1 MVSDL
6 SHRILAGQGRRPADL
21 VIRDVGLLDLVTG
34 AVETTDIAV
43 VGDRIVGIFG
53 RYEGERVI
61 EGQGRFAVPGFIDTH
76 LHIESSLVSPLE
88 FDRCVLPRGVTTV
101 FCDPH
106 EIANVLGAEG
116 LSYFAACAE
125 ASVMDIRINLSS
137 CVPATPFETA
147 AARLEIEDLL
157 PFLAHPKVHGLAEM
171 MNYPGVL
178 NLDPGILAK
187 LGAFSDRH
195 VDGHAPLLRGAA
207 LNGYL
212 AAGIRT
218 DHEATSASEA
228 MEKIRKG
235 MAILIREGSASKDLD
250 ALAEILNADTSAF
263 VALCTDD
270 RSPLDIV
277 EEGHLD
283 AMIRRLI
290 AKGCPAHH
298 VYRAASLSAARIFG
312 LSDRGMIAPGWRADM
327 VLLDDLKACRVSGVI
342 AGGRL
347 VEPAIFAARGV
358 VAPVGLDS
366 MKAAPVSPEQFRQPA
381 GHGNGAV
388 PVIGVK
394 AGLLLTAA
402 LEATLAELDGEWQ
415 PDLSGDVLK
424 LAVVERHGRNGN
436 VGLGFVNGFG
446 LQRGAIASSVGHD
459 SHNITVVGTNA
470 ADMAAAVNGVIER
483 GGGFAVADEE
493 RVTAALALPMAGLMS
508 LQSFEAV
515 VHDLETLVAA
525 ARALGCTLP
534 EPFLQLAFLALPV
547 IPHLKLTDRG
557 LFDVDRF
564 AFVYSEEA

>member
-1 MVSDL
+1 MASDL
-6 SHRILAGQGRRPADL
+6 SRRISAGQGLRPADL
-21 VIRDVGLLDLVTG
+21 VIRNARLLDLVTG
-34 AVETTDIAV
+34 SVDETDIAI
-43 VGDRIVGIFG
+43 VGDRIVATHG
-53 RYEGERVI
+53 RFEGERVV
-61 EGQGRFAVPGFIDTH
+61 EAAGRFVVPGFIDTH

-88 FDRCVLPRGVTTV
+88 FDRFVLPRGVTTV

-116 LSYFAACAE
+116 IAYFVACAE

-147 AARLEIEDLL
+147 AARLEIDDLL
-157 PFLAHPKVHGLAEM
+157 PFLDHPKVHGLAEM

-178 NLDPGILAK
+178 TQDPGILAK
-187 LGAFSDRH
+187 LEAFQGRH
-195 VDGHAPLLRGAA
+195 IDGHAPLLRGAA

-218 DHEATSASEA
+218 DHEATGADEA
-228 MEKIRKG
+228 MEKLRKG
-235 MAILIREGSASKDLD
+235 MAILIREGSASKDLE
-250 ALAEILNADTSAF
+250 ALAGILTADTSAF

-290 AKGCPAHH
+290 AKGCPVHH

-312 LSDRGMIAPGWRADM
+312 LSDRGMVAPGWRADL
-327 VLLDDLKACRVSGVI
+327 VLLDDLADCRVSDVV

-347 VEPAIFAARGV
+347 VEPTLFDSRPA
-358 VAPVGLDS
+358 VAPVGLGS
-366 MKAAPVSPEQFRQPA
+366 MKAQPVPPERFRQPGA
-381 GHGNGAV
+381 GLEAEV

-394 AGLLLTAA
+394 AGLLLTSRRAA
-402 LEATLAELDGEWQ
+402 VLRVSDGELQ
-415 PDLSGDVLK
+415 PDLAKDVLK

-446 LQRGAIASSVGHD
+446 LKRGAIASSVAHD
-459 SHNITVVGTNA
+459 SHNITVVGTDA
-470 ADMAAAVNGVIER
+470 RDMAAAVDGVIAS
-483 GGGFAVADEE
+483 GGGFAVADEG
-493 RVTAALALPMAGLMS
+493 RVVAALALPMAGLMS
-508 LQSFEAV
+508 LEPVDTV
-515 VHDLETLVAA
+515 VHELEALVRA

-564 AFVYSEEA
+564 AFVEA

>member
-1 MVSDL
+1 MANDL
-6 SHRILAGQGRRPADL
+6 RHRILAGQGKREADL
-21 VIRDVGLLDLVTG
+21 VVRNVRLLDLVTG
-34 AVETTDIAV
+34 AVEPSDIAI
-43 VGDRIVGIFG
+43 VGDTIVGTYG
-53 RYEGERVI
+53 DYEGAEVI
-61 EGQGRFAVPGFIDTH
+61 DGAGRFAVPGFIDTH

-88 FDRCVLPRGVTTV
+88 FDRCVLPHGVTTI

-106 EIANVLGAEG
+106 EIANVLGVEG
-116 LSYFAACAE
+116 LRYFAECAE

-147 AARLEIEDLL
+147 AAHLPVEDLL
-157 PFLAHPKVHGLAEM
+157 PFLDHPKVHGLAEM

-178 NLDPGILAK
+178 DLDPEVVAK
-187 LGAFSDRH
+187 LEAFAGRH
-195 VDGHAPLLRGAA
+195 VDGHAPLVRGAA

-218 DHEATSASEA
+218 DHEATSAPEA
-228 MEKIRKG
+228 LEKLRKG

-250 ALAEILNADTSAF
+250 ALAEILTADTSAF

-270 RSPLDIV
+270 RSPLDIG

-290 AKGCPAHH
+290 AKGCPVHH
-298 VYRAASLSAARIFG
+298 VYRAASHSAARIFG
-312 LSDRGMIAPGWRADM
+312 LADRGLIAPGWRADI
-327 VLLDDLKACRVSGVI
+327 VLLDNLEQCRVSDVV

-347 VEPAIFAARGV
+347 VTPDRFAARTS
-358 VAPVGLDS
+358 VAPVGLGS
-366 MKAAPVSPEQFRQPA
+366 MKATRVEAPAFRQPM
-381 GHGNGAV
+381 GRSGREV

-394 AGLLLTAA
+394 AGLLLTARRTA
-402 LEATLAELDGEWQ
+402 VLAERDGELLPSTQ
-415 PDLSGDVLK
+415 EDVLK

-446 LQRGAIASSVGHD
+446 LKRGAIASSVAHD

-470 ADMAAAVNGVIER
+470 EDMAAAVNGVIER
-483 GGGFAVADEE
+483 SGGFVVADGG
-493 RVTAALALPMAGLMS
+493 RVTAGLALPMAGLMS
-508 LQSFEAV
+508 LEPFETVA
-515 VHDLETLVAA
+515 HDLENLVRA

-564 AFVYSEEA
+564 AFVDEN

>member
-1 MVSDL
+1 MAFDL
-6 SHRILAGQGRRPADL
+6 SRCISAGQGQRPADL
-21 VIRDVGLLDLVTG
+21 VIRNARLLDLVTG
-34 AVETTDIAV
+34 SVEETDIAIVGERV
-43 VGDRIVGIFG
+43 VGTHG
-53 RYEGERVI
+53 RFEGERVVDAA
-61 EGQGRFAVPGFIDTH
+61 GRFVVPGFIDTH

-88 FDRCVLPRGVTTV
+88 FDRFVLPRGVTTV

-116 LSYFAACAE
+116 IAYFVACAE

-147 AARLEIEDLL
+147 AARLEIDDLL
-157 PFLAHPKVHGLAEM
+157 PFLDHPKVHGLAEM

-178 NLDPGILAK
+178 AQDPEILAK
-187 LGAFSDRH
+187 LQAFQGRH
-195 VDGHAPLLRGAA
+195 IDGHAPLLRGAA

-218 DHEATSASEA
+218 DHEATGADEA
-228 MEKIRKG
+228 MEKLRKG
-235 MAILIREGSASKDLD
+235 MAILIREGSASKDLE
-250 ALAEILNADTSAF
+250 ALADILTADTSAF

-290 AKGCPAHH
+290 AKGCPVHH

-312 LSDRGMIAPGWRADM
+312 LSDRGMVAPGWRADL
-327 VLLDDLKACRVSGVI
+327 VLLEDLEHCRVSDVV
-342 AGGRL
+342 AAGRL
-347 VEPAIFAARGV
+347 VEAPLFEARPKV
-358 VAPVGLDS
+358 EPVGLGS
-366 MKAAPVSPEQFRQPA
+366 MKAQPVPPERFRQP
-381 GHGNGAV
+381 GNGDEGEV

-394 AGLLLTAA
+394 AGLLLTSRRT
-402 LEATLAELDGEWQ
+402 ATLRVSDGELQ
-415 PDLSGDVLK
+415 PDLNEDVLK

-446 LQRGAIASSVGHD
+446 LKHGAIASSVAHD

-470 ADMAAAVNGVIER
+470 RDMAAAVDGVIAR
-483 GGGFAVADEE
+483 RGGFAVADGG
-493 RVTAALALPMAGLMS
+493 RVLAGLALPMAGLMS
-508 LQSFEAV
+508 LEPVDAV
-515 VHDLETLVAA
+515 VHDLEALVLA
-525 ARALGCTLP
+525 ARELGCSLP

-564 AFVYSEEA
+564 AFLER

>member
-1 MVSDL
+1 MASEL
-6 SHRILAGQGRRPADL
+6 SHRILAGQGRRPADV
-21 VIRDVGLLDLVTG
+21 VIRDARLLDLITG
-34 AVETTDIAV
+34 TVETTDIAI
-43 VGDRIVGIFG
+43 VGDRVVGTHG

-61 EGQGRFAVPGFIDTH
+61 EARGRFAVPGFIDTH

-116 LSYFAACAE
+116 IGYFAACAE

-137 CVPATPFETA
+137 CVPATGFETA
-147 AARLEIEDLL
+147 AARLEIDDLL
-157 PFLAHPKVHGLAEM
+157 PFLDHAKVHGLAEM

-178 NLDPGILAK
+178 GLDPGILAK
-187 LGAFSDRH
+187 LEAFQERH
-195 VDGHAPLLRGAA
+195 VDGHAPLLRGTA

-218 DHEATSASEA
+218 DHEATSAAEA
-228 MEKIRKG
+228 MEKLRKG
-235 MAILIREGSASKDLD
+235 MAILIREGSASKDLE
-250 ALAEILNADTSAF
+250 ALAEILTVDTSAF

-290 AKGCPAHH
+290 ARGCPVHH

-312 LSDRGMIAPGWRADM
+312 LADRGMVAPGWRADI
-327 VLLDDLKACRVSGVI
+327 VLLDDLEACRVSDVV

-347 VEPAIFAARGV
+347 VEPALFDARPT
-358 VAPVGLDS
+358 VAPVGLGS
-366 MKAAPVSPEQFRQPA
+366 MKAEPVRPERFRQPGA
-381 GHGNGAV
+381 GTAGAV
-388 PVIGVK
+388 PVIGVR
-394 AGLLLTAA
+394 AGLLLTERMDAR
-402 LEATLAELDGEWQ
+402 LEVRDGEWQ
-415 PDLSGDVLK
+415 PDTAQDVLK

-446 LQRGAIASSVGHD
+446 LKRGAIASSVAHD
-459 SHNITVVGTNA
+459 SHNITVVGTCA
-470 ADMAAAVNGVIER
+470 RDMAAAVNGVVER
-483 GGGFAVADEE
+483 GGGFVVADEG
-493 RVTAALALPMAGLMS
+493 RVTAGLALPMAGLMS
-508 LQSFEAV
+508 LEPFETV
-515 VHDLETLVAA
+515 VHDLETLVDA
-525 ARALGCTLP
+525 ARALGCALP

-564 AFVYSEEA
+564 AFVES